1 MTLHGGGGGESKDD
15 RGRVRGRGQSEKER
29 IPPSLFPTSLPV
41 LPRHS
46 PDTMLQRAHAR
57 PVARTRHALTCVR
70 LSEGDLG
77 MLSALL
83 AAPLAGACLSLSLSL
98 SLPPS
103 LSPSSPLSLPL
114 SLSSPNFVLQ
124 CSAKA
129 EGRHVAAVVPVV
141 VLGQH
146 RARSIHRAPIPD
158 MERKARKA
166 RQPRRR
172 RRQGSA
178 AGTGEGTGREGGSER
193 ACAQESEREPRKA
206 TGSLE

>member
-1 MTLHGGGGGESKDD
+1 MRKRESLLPCSQLPS
-15 RGRVRGRGQSEKER
+15 QSSLATR
-29 IPPSLFPTSLPV
+29 QTPCSNARTHAPS
-41 LPRHS
+41 
-46 PDTMLQRAHAR
+46 HAR
-57 PVARTRHALTCVR
+57 GTRSLASDCR
-70 LSEGDLG
+70 REIWGCCPLSWLPPW
-77 MLSALL
+77 LV
-83 AAPLAGACLSLSLSL
+83 PACLSLSLSL

-193 ACAQESEREPRKA
+193 ACAQESERELRKA